1 MLVRVW
7 ALLLFLPGVAAAFD
21 PPVAVIGS
29 HGAVAAEHRLAAE
42 AGVEM
47 LKAGGNAVDAAVA
60 TAFASGVV
68 NPSSSGIGGGGFLLA
83 FTSADRK
90 ARAFDFRERAP
101 EQASRDMYVRDG
113 RVDPELSLKGAL
125 AVAVPGEVRGLAE
138 ALKALGTLPL
148 ARVLEPAI
156 RLAEGGFPV
165 GVHLASVLA
174 KSREAIRARPDL
186 AAIYLKPDGTPWA
199 EGEKLFNRD
208 LAKTLRAIATDGPE
222 TFYSGEIG
230 RRIVETIRAGGGI
243 VTTRDLI
250 SYRPVWRD
258 PLTVTYRGHEVIGFP
273 PPSSGGGVILEILN
287 VLSGFPADLW
297 RARSADALHVYAEAS
312 KLAFADRARDYG
324 DPDFVKVPLDR
335 LLSTEHAD
343 ELRKRI
349 SLERASASSTSTADR
364 KKGGTSHLSVIDGA
378 GNAAALTT
386 TINTAFG
393 SMVVVPGTGIVLNN
407 QMDDFS
413 VAPGVAN
420 VYGLI
425 GTEANSVR
433 AGKRPLSSMA
443 PTIVRRDGKV
453 VLAAGASGGPHIIS
467 STLETLLDVVD
478 GGRAVDQAIGAPRVH
493 HQWVPDILFVER
505 GVEAA
510 VRADLERRGHRV
522 AEAGEIGS
530 VQAVAISPEG
540 VVGVADPRK
549 GGGAAAW

>member
-21 PPVAVIGS
+21 PPVAVVGP

-42 AGVEM
+42 AGIEM

-68 NPSSSGIGGGGFLLA
+68 NPTSSGIGGGGFLLT
-83 FTSADRK
+83 FTSAERK

-113 RVDPELSLKGAL
+113 RIDPELSLKGAL

-138 ALKALGTLPL
+138 ALKTLGTLPL

-156 RLAEGGFPV
+156 RLADGGFPV
-165 GVHLASVLA
+165 GAHLASVLA
-174 KSREAIRARPDL
+174 KSREAIRTRPDL
-186 AAIYLKPDGTPWA
+186 AAIYLKPDGAPWA
-199 EGEKLFNRD
+199 EGERLVNRD

-222 TFYSGEIG
+222 VFYSGEIG
-230 RRIVETIRAGGGI
+230 RRLVETIRAGGGI
-243 VTTRDLI
+243 LTARDLV
-250 SYRPVWRD
+250 SYRPVWRE
-258 PLTVTYRGHEVIGFP
+258 PLSVTYRGHEVIGFP
-273 PPSSGGGVILEILN
+273 PPSSGGGVVLEILN

-297 RARSADALHVYAEAS
+297 RARSAQALHVYAEAS

-335 LLSTEHAD
+335 LLSREHAD

-349 SLERASASSTSTADR
+349 SLERAPASASGADR

-407 QMDDFS
+407 EMDDFS

-425 GTEANSVR
+425 GTEANSIR

-453 VLAAGASGGPHIIS
+453 VLVAGASGGPHIIS
-467 STLETLLDVVD
+467 STLQTLLDVID

-505 GVEAA
+505 GLDATA
-510 VRADLERRGHRV
+510 RADLERRGHRV
-522 AEAGEIGS
+522 AEAGEIGA
-530 VQAVAISPEG
+530 VQAVAVSPEG